1 MIFTAEIYIC
11 ALPGRYIDPALTFV
25 SISDSSIL
33 PNSHFH
39 TLLSDRNLLRLL
51 HQPAVNKSIYAVDM
65 CIQTIGV
72 CTLSHSEH
80 LGFHFCSLLISRGLW
95 NPFECSTFEALEIDS
110 YHWSCQ
116 TCLEHSVGW
125 KIYNDRSVTL
135 KLWRAVSRK
144 IRHHRK
150 RRSRRHTGWEMQNIC
165 AVDTPSGVPRIQTHR
180 DMGD

>member
-1 MIFTAEIYIC
+1 MIRSSYKDPDVASWSIYAFFIFHNNYFPT
-11 ALPGRYIDPALTFV
+11 LPFGRTI
-25 SISDSSIL
+25 
-33 PNSHFH
+33 
-39 TLLSDRNLLRLL
+39 LRLL
-51 HQPAVNKSIYAVDM
+51 HQLSVNDPTRASIM

-72 CTLSHSEH
+72 CTLSHIEH

-125 KIYNDRSVTL
+125 KIHNDRSVTL

-144 IRHHRK
+144 LRHHRK
-150 RRSRRHTGWEMQNIC
+150 RRSKRHTGWEMQNIC
-165 AVDTPSGVPRIQTHR
+165 AVDTPSGVPSIHRHR
-180 DMGD
+180 DIGD